1 MSMLELQFRQVPRQ
15 DTAVIHLSC
24 RPDAIS
30 ETMGPAF
37 GKLFGSVGRSGGVP
51 AGPVFARY
59 FSFSDDVVDFE
70 CGVAVVAPYT
80 GDGEVQAAEIGGC
93 EAAVGMHIGP
103 YDRLHETY
111 SEMQAWIQAQG
122 RTPSAVM
129 WEVYLSDPDQVPDP
143 AEWRTEVYW
152 PVS

>member
-1 MSMLELQFRQVPRQ
+1 MSQFEIRDVPLQ
-15 DTAVIHLSC
+15 DAAVIHLSC

-37 GKLFGSVGRSGGVP
+37 GKLFESVGRSGGVT

-59 FSFSDDVVDFE
+59 FAFSDDLVDYE
-70 CGVAVVAPYT
+70 CGIALAAPYT
-80 GDGEVQAAEIGGC
+80 WNGEVQAGQIGGC

-103 YDRLHETY
+103 YDRLPETY
-111 SEMQAWIQAQG
+111 AAMQAWIEGQG
-122 RTPSAVM
+122 RKPGAVM
-129 WEVYLSDPDQVPDP
+129 WEVYLNDPDQVPDP